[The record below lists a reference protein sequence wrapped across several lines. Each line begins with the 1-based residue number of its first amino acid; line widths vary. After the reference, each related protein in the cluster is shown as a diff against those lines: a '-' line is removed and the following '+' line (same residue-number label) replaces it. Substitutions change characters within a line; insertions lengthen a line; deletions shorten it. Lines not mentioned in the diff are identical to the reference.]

1 VEIIKESVPFLVGL
15 MVPPFL
21 MLIINPAWSKMGKFA
36 ATILPAILIGG
47 TISVLVGEVI
57 GIDPPEAI
65 VAIIIDSSLVYTGS
79 QVAYHL
85 AWKGLLKER
94 LEHWRAARA
103 PRMVQ

>member
-1 VEIIKESVPFLVGL
+1 METIKEAVPFLVGI

-21 MLIINPAWSKMGKFA
+21 MLIMNPAWSKMGKFV
-36 ATILPAILIGG
+36 ATILPAIIIGG

-94 LEHWRAARA
+94 LANWRTARA
-103 PRMVQ
+103 PRIVQ

>member
-1 VEIIKESVPFLVGL
+1 MEVIKEAVPFLVGL

-21 MLIINPAWSKMGKFA
+21 MLFINSAWSQLSKFV
-36 ATILPAILIGG
+36 ATIIPSLVIGG

-57 GIDPPEAI
+57 GADLPEAF
-65 VAIIIDSSLVYTGS
+65 VAIIIDTSLVYTGS

-94 LEHWRAARA
+94 LENWRTGRA
-103 PRMVQ
+103 PRPVQ

>member
-1 VEIIKESVPFLVGL
+1 MEMIKEAAPFLVGI

-21 MLIINPAWSKMGKFA
+21 MLIMNRAWSKMGKFA
-36 ATILPAILIGG
+36 ATILPAIIIGG
-47 TISVLVGEVI
+47 TISVLAGEVI

-94 LEHWRAARA
+94 MANWRTARA
-103 PRMVQ
+103 LRTVQ